1 MSLKVPTTCE
11 MDEPEPVAS
20 TPKAHMSNESVK
32 IETVKSDGDTEI
44 DINETKAVKSTDEKP
59 PKPGK
64 DKKVK
69 PELQKKILA
78 YFGQELQSDR
88 KTMTKQEV
96 AEGCGFAKAGAHSFF
111 YSWQDME
118 KNKHWLAKSGKEFY
132 LTELGKTN
140 IPEGIVLISKKQDN
154 PSKQESFLKILLKQ
168 CKEAKPDKSKI
179 IFDIL
184 SDGDWHGLNEFT
196 GATGYANLK
205 SKGLG
210 YAFTHMEKKMKILEK
225 NESKEYR
232 FTDKCFPE
240 GRP

>member
-1 MSLKVPTTCE
+1 MVIPRLTVTK
-11 MDEPEPVAS
+11 
-20 TPKAHMSNESVK
+20 PKP
-32 IETVKSDGDTEI
+32 
-44 DINETKAVKSTDEKP
+44 STDEKP

-69 PELQKKILA
+69 PELQKKMLA

-168 CKEAKPDKSKI
+168 CKEANPDKSKI